1 VPAHEK
7 VNEQIALVPLVSPL
21 HEQRSVEEVISRYRR
36 WLATC
41 FDYELHSTSKL
52 GIEEGRRIKPAA
64 GILALVVT
72 GGTERL
78 IEKLVQFEQPTIIMV
93 HKSMNTLPAALEAL
107 SSMEETRRP
116 ELVVGG
122 TPAELEKVRGF
133 GTTARTFARLRN
145 HRLGLIGG
153 PSPWLTYS
161 LPDRKELSRRLG
173 IRLVDIAMDEF
184 RRAYEAASEPL
195 VAKLAAEA
203 RSKHSSSKNMTLE
216 DFARS
221 SRIYAAIRK
230 IADRHNLTAVSV
242 KCFDFIPDYKATG
255 CYAVAKLND
264 EDFVAGCEGDI
275 PATTAMIVLAEVAKH
290 PAFMANASFVRGHN
304 LELAHCTIAPRLTDK
319 YQYRT
324 HFESGLGIA
333 IAGVLKKGKRVTIV
347 RFSNT
352 LDRMRA
358 GEGRVVRGEA
368 WSEKLC
374 RTQVKVKM
382 DGDAELIKNRPLG
395 NHYAVAYGEHVGTL
409 RSLASFAGIGFE
421 EI

>member
-1 VPAHEK
+1 MPVHEK
-7 VNEQIALVPLVSPL
+7 VNEQIALVPLVSRL
-21 HEQRSVEEVISRYRR
+21 HERKSVEEVISHYRR

-41 FDYELHSTSKL
+41 FDYELRPASRL

-78 IEKLVQFEQPTIIMV
+78 IGELVQFEQPTIIMV
-93 HKSMNTLPAALEAL
+93 HESMTSLPAALEAL
-107 SSMEETRRP
+107 SSVETRRP
-116 ELVVGG
+116 ELVVGR
-122 TPAELEKVRGF
+122 TRAELEKVRRF
-133 GTTARTFARLRN
+133 ERAAKTFARLRN

-161 LPDRKELSRRLG
+161 LPDSKELSRRLG
-173 IRLVDIAMDEF
+173 IRLIDIAMDEF
-184 RRAYEAASEPL
+184 NRAYEAASEPL

-203 RSKHSSSKNMTLE
+203 RSKHSSSKNMTLG

-242 KCFDFIPDYKATG
+242 KCFDFIADYKASG

-275 PATTAMIVLAEVAKH
+275 PATAAMIVLAEVAKH
-290 PAFMANASFVRGHN
+290 PAFMANASFVKGNN
-304 LELAHCTIAPRLTDK
+304 LELAHCTIAPRLTAK

-333 IAGVLKKGKRVTIV
+333 IAGVLKRGKRVTIL
-347 RFSNT
+347 RFSKT

-358 GEGRVVRGEA
+358 GEGIVVKGDA

-374 RTQVKVKM
+374 RTQVEVKM
-382 DGDAELIKNRPLG
+382 DGDAELIKNSPLG
-395 NHYAVAYGEHVGTL
+395 NHYAVTYGELVGTL